1 MLIPSESIATEE
13 TPREEAIRSST
24 AALAAE
30 SKGLVDKG
38 LSAHPKRRTARS
50 GTGIASKMRFA
61 PNR

>member
-13 TPREEAIRSST
+13 TPRKDAIRSST

-30 SKGLVDKG
+30 SKDLVDKG
-38 LSAHPKRRTARS
+38 PSAHPKRRTARS
-50 GTGIASKMRFA
+50 ETSIASRMGFA